1 MIFFFFFERGMVD
14 HSRLPFI
21 FHKGLVNVN
30 IIITKFSFGSFWA
43 ADH

>member
-1 MIFFFFFERGMVD
+1 MIFFFLKGGIVD
-14 HSRLPFI
+14 RNRLPFI
-21 FHKGLVNVN
+21 FHKGLVKVN